1 MNCKWWDPLQSV
13 GKELKKKKRVG
24 SRIWVQKREA
34 EEKHSWEISEIF
46 HGWKCGGNGG
56 LWGVELVAHI
66 IHGSLSIDLHRYWTR
81 PYQNEFVSAQ
91 RSETK
96 PKIITVLNGLHW
108 LTSASN
114 VLWHCFIPII
124 PSGDNCVIS
133 SIKLKHK
140 SIQLVINSMSC
151 CLKTHMEI

>member
-1 MNCKWWDPLQSV
+1 MGSAAKCWE
-13 GKELKKKKRVG
+13 GIKKKKRVSG
-24 SRIWVQKREA
+24 EQDLDPKERSRRETQLRDLWNIPWVKV
-34 EEKHSWEISEIF
+34 W
-46 HGWKCGGNGG
+46 NGG

-151 CLKTHMEI
+151 CLKTHVEI